1 MGSLDNEVEEC
12 LHLGIAEPCSC
23 LARPSVREVLRRDA
37 VERSIP
43 RYAQKLLMEDLKAYP
58 VETHKSQ

>member
-1 MGSLDNEVEEC
+1 V
-12 LHLGIAEPCSC
+12 
-23 LARPSVREVLRRDA
+23 
-37 VERSIP
+37 